1 MSCNAITAYHQ
12 VSIYTFLYVVI
23 QTKGQDHNIACLLQK
38 SFPGYP
44 TQPGCVL
51 LSPLLQGLIS
61 SSPPVT
67 WQDTNPAPVHRYSS
81 AEPSLSCCRCL
92 AVGMHLEAR
101 LTNMAFFCGA

>member
-1 MSCNAITAYHQ
+1 MSCNATTAYHQ

-67 WQDTNPAPVHRYSS
+67 WQDTNPAPGTPLLIRRAILKLLQV
-81 AEPSLSCCRCL
+81 PRCGD
-92 AVGMHLEAR
+92 AS
-101 LTNMAFFCGA
+101 